1 MPLKKLKHFLFIALM
16 KVSALRIQCIV
27 MGGGGG
33 TWTLVQPNIL
43 PRLWSITVWCGD
55 FKHFNVLNQ
64 L

>member
-33 TWTLVQPNIL
+33 ELGRLFSLTFSRGSGPSLFGAGISSIL
-43 PRLWSITVWCGD
+43 M
-55 FKHFNVLNQ
+55 F
-64 L
+64 

>member
-33 TWTLVQPNIL
+33 GGGLGRLFSLTFSRGSGPSLFGAGISSIL
-43 PRLWSITVWCGD
+43 M
-55 FKHFNVLNQ
+55 F
-64 L
+64 